1 MDATTAMYVAQGIH
15 GIAYGMLLFLVA
27 SGLTLIFGMMGIL
40 NIAHAAFFMLA
51 AYFCYQVLA
60 WTGNFWLALLLAPIA
75 AALVGVV
82 VERFLLR
89 RVHAFGHMGELILTI
104 GVMLVIMDGVKAF
117 WGTQNLPVRIP
128 PALAGLINVGGMD
141 YPVYRLFIIGLSLLV
156 LGLLAFVLYRTRL
169 GMVVRAA
176 VSDADMVNALGIN
189 VPVLFMFVFGAGTW
203 LAGVAGVAIA
213 PILTVFPGL
222 ADQMGMDAFIVVV
235 VGGFGSLGGAFLV
248 SIICGLLSSYGVQF
262 MSQLAP
268 VLMFIFMAVVLP
280 APLAPRKPNISPL
293 PTSKDIRSTAV
304 KDPNFLVRFSEEIT
318 AFIYSNFS
326 LVP

>member
-51 AYFCYQVLA
+51 AYFCYQVLV
-60 WTGNFWLALLLAPIA
+60 WTGNFWLALLLAPVA
-75 AALVGVV
+75 AAIVGVV
-82 VERFLLR
+82 VERYLLR
-89 RVHAFGHMGELILTI
+89 RVHAFGHMGELILTV
-104 GVMLVIMDGVKAF
+104 GVMLVIMDGVKVF
-117 WGTQNLPVRIP
+117 WGTENLPVRIP
-128 PALAGLINVGGMD
+128 EALEGLVNIAGMD
-141 YPVYRLFIIGLSLLV
+141 YPVYRLFIIGLSLFV
-156 LGLLAFVLYRTRL
+156 LGLLMVVLYKTRL

-176 VSDADMVNALGIN
+176 VSDAGMVNSLGIN

-203 LAGVAGVAIA
+203 LAGLAGVAIA

-235 VGGFGSLGGAFLV
+235 VGGFGSLGGAFMV
-248 SIICGLLSSYGVQF
+248 SMICGLLSSYGVQF

-268 VLMFIFMAVVLP
+268 VLMCLFMAVVL
-280 APLAPRKPNISPL
+280 A
-293 PTSKDIRSTAV
+293 IR
-304 KDPNFLVRFSEEIT
+304 PMGFFGERE
-318 AFIYSNFS
+318 
-326 LVP
+326 

>member
-51 AYFCYQVLA
+51 AYFCYQVLS
-60 WTGNFWLALLLAPIA
+60 WTGSFWLALLLAPVA
-75 AALVGVV
+75 AAIVGVV

-89 RVHAFGHMGELILTI
+89 RVHAFGHMGELILTV
-104 GVMLVIMDGVKAF
+104 GVMMVIMDGVKVF
-117 WGTQNLPVRIP
+117 WGTQNLPVRVP
-128 PALAGLINVGGMD
+128 QALEGLVNLGGMD
-141 YPVYRLFIIGLSLLV
+141 YPIYRLFIIGLSLLV
-156 LGLLAFVLYRTRL
+156 LGSLTLVLYKTRL

-176 VSDADMVNALGIN
+176 VSDAGMVNALGIN

-203 LAGVAGVAIA
+203 LAGLAGVAIA

-235 VGGFGSLGGAFLV
+235 VGGFGSLGGAFMV
-248 SIICGLLSSYGVQF
+248 AMICGLLSSYGVQF
-262 MSQLAP
+262 LSQLAP
-268 VLMFIFMAVVLP
+268 VLMFLFMAIVL
-280 APLAPRKPNISPL
+280 A
-293 PTSKDIRSTAV
+293 IR
-304 KDPNFLVRFSEEIT
+304 PMGFFGERE
-318 AFIYSNFS
+318 
-326 LVP
+326 